1 MRQRRAANPEL
12 REREA
17 EVMRQRRAAD
27 PKLRKR
33 EAEAAR
39 RRRAAE
45 PELREA
51 HAKHQR
57 TAADP
62 AFRASEAGD
71 SRRRLQQTH
80 HSAKSATASTR
91 ESNVSDEG
99 GVSIATTR
107 PTDICSKRADS
118 ASEMLVVPATEWPT
132 YCSVC
137 KKSTRNAQTATIPPL
152 KGGVDVAFGT
162 KRSADR
168 ELCKTTQASL
178 KPFMVDWSTDTADLE
193 DSQDT
198 NALRGESPVLSL
210 YGSSWLPE
218 RDQSCGAATV
228 QDSQPGGVRI
238 SESTYS
244 STCPE
249 SDKEAWAETLLPS
262 RRGVDV
268 AVGTSRISDQNLCKS
283 SQASVV
289 PIRIHRWTETSDLD
303 LQDTAEVTGEH
314 QVPFAQG
321 SLRLANEG
329 PGIATSQSGQE
340 DGIRQPASSSGGGS
354 PDSAALSGQAR
365 HLGTLR
371 TAVEWAKYWKS
382 ESRLEEARR
391 VPFACTNCL
400 TSFGGVDK
408 LASHVE
414 SCPWPE
420 PYLCSMCSHPCPDWE
435 ALRDHNRTAHVREDN
450 TCEFCLCRHR
460 RRGNAM
466 LHVMQHVRVQQFMC
480 NMCLVA
486 FKAKYLL
493 ADHVRR
499 SFVGGISCTQWR
511 RRRRQE
517 GKVWL
522 LPKMPQ
528 AQQSESAIEQPFK
541 CDMCCAALADESSLQ
556 EHVLHHKDESPP
568 MPETGLS
575 CSQQLQVEDV

>member
-1 MRQRRAANPEL
+1 MVRPKKQLSPEEEAARQEKRREAARLAAQQRRADPEYRAKQAGAKRQRRAEDPEFRSREVASRL
-12 REREA
+12 RYDRAHREQIRLA
-17 EVMRQRRAAD
+17 AQRRRGSN
-27 PKLRKR
+27 PGLRVL
-33 EAEAAR
+33 ENLR
-39 RRRAAE
+39 RRVA
-45 PELREA
+45 
-51 HAKHQR
+51 
-57 TAADP
+57 TAGPD
-62 AFRASEAGD
+62 E
-71 SRRRLQQTH
+71 RLQQTH

-340 DGIRQPASSSGGGS
+340 DGMSCNVNVSASCNSTPTYAEIITEQQHRARDAERKRLRRQGDPELRAREAQAKRQRRAANPEVRNADIEAKRQRRAANPEVRNTDIEAKRQRRATASTTERQRE
-354 PDSAALSGQAR
+354 SAARA
-365 HLGTLR
+365 
-371 TAVEWAKYWKS
+371 
-382 ESRLEEARR
+382 ARR
-391 VPFACTNCL
+391 SRQLQRPGTDGATARF
-400 TSFGGVDK
+400 K
-408 LASHVE
+408 
-414 SCPWPE
+414 
-420 PYLCSMCSHPCPDWE
+420 
-435 ALRDHNRTAHVREDN
+435 RDFLD
-450 TCEFCLCRHR
+450 
-460 RRGNAM
+460 
-466 LHVMQHVRVQQFMC
+466 
-480 NMCLVA
+480 
-486 FKAKYLL
+486 
-493 ADHVRR
+493 R
-499 SFVGGISCTQWR
+499 SFKPSFNVCDRLWLNSNLSKVGSIQNEQHCNAAVGVTLVSLGAN
-511 RRRRQE
+511 
-517 GKVWL
+517 GKHRTNT
-522 LPKMPQ
+522 M
-528 AQQSESAIEQPFK
+528 
-541 CDMCCAALADESSLQ
+541 
-556 EHVLHHKDESPP
+556 
-568 MPETGLS
+568 
-575 CSQQLQVEDV
+575 